1 MMDLVKMDT
10 RSLVQ
15 YELFGLWL
23 LKRMALRF
31 RHFAKDEHCRG
42 SSVIAMICSWIEMDL
57 EGYEIGEVPINSSI
71 LDSIAPDTETHL
83 SRYTSSALDAV
94 NAASLMLDFLKNRD
108 ARLIKEVSSLAR
120 DSVDLLVQETI
131 SPDLRGGALE
141 NAVEN
146 HPLMQEEI
154 SLQEYLWSIAGEVA
168 GSRDFFGD
176 LIRASAEVEARLSLM
191 SAAH

>member
-23 LKRMALRF
+23 LKRMAFRF
-31 RHFAKDEHCRG
+31 KRFAKDEHCRG
-42 SSVIAMICSWIEMDL
+42 SSVIVMICSWIEMDL
-57 EGYEIGEVPINSSI
+57 EGYKTGVAPIDSSI
-71 LDSIAPDTETHL
+71 LDSIVPDTETYL

-94 NAASLMLDFLKNRD
+94 NAASMMLNFLKNRD
-108 ARLIKEVSSLAR
+108 VSLIKEVSSLAR

-131 SPDLRGGALE
+131 SPDLTGGALE
-141 NAVEN
+141 RAVES

-154 SLQEYLWSIAGEVA
+154 SFQEYLWSVAGEVA

-176 LIRASAEVEARLSLM
+176 LIRANAEVEARLIP
-191 SAAH
+191 AAL